1 MMRNARKV
9 RRVFPG
15 SNSAYGFYSF
25 FDQIAF
31 PHANRVFIIKGG
43 PGVGKSTFMEKIGKE
58 MQERGFAVEY
68 HHCASDSG
76 SLDGLVIL
84 GPGIVFMDGTA
95 PHIVDPVNPGAVDEI
110 IHFGNYLNE
119 HGIRENRDSIIKLT
133 AEIGRLFKQT
143 YRLLAAAALYLEA
156 SESCDNAEEGLPQDP
171 WNLLALELIDEIL
184 SGRRAVK
191 GYSGVRRLFAS
202 AISPGGTVN
211 FLNTLVEG
219 LDYVYII
226 HGGNRKA
233 KSKVIERVADAAATR
248 NFYIEAYHCAF
259 EPHRIDHLVIPE
271 LSTAIINSMEPHY
284 FSRPE
289 ACREIDAREFA
300 PKLPR
305 ALQEEKRA
313 FRLKYQSTLSE
324 AVTFLTRAKAVH
336 DELEELYIPNMDFAK
351 IDSLCRETLQR
362 TLNFACIAG

>member
-1 MMRNARKV
+1 M
-9 RRVFPG
+9 
-15 SNSAYGFYSF
+15 
-25 FDQIAF
+25 
-31 PHANRVFIIKGG
+31 
-43 PGVGKSTFMEKIGKE
+43 
-58 MQERGFAVEY
+58 
-68 HHCASDSG
+68 
-76 SLDGLVIL
+76 
-84 GPGIVFMDGTA
+84 
-95 PHIVDPVNPGAVDEI
+95 
-110 IHFGNYLNE
+110 
-119 HGIRENRDSIIKLT
+119 
-133 AEIGRLFKQT
+133 
-143 YRLLAAAALYLEA
+143 
-156 SESCDNAEEGLPQDP
+156 
-171 WNLLALELIDEIL
+171 
-184 SGRRAVK
+184 
-191 GYSGVRRLFAS
+191 
-202 AISPGGTVN
+202 
-211 FLNTLVEG
+211 
-219 LDYVYII
+219 
-226 HGGNRKA
+226 
-233 KSKVIERVADAAATR
+233 ADAAATR